1 MPVPRLPSPSLE
13 TLAASTGAYVSD
25 LLTPTL
31 RLGVTGLARSGKT
44 VFITALVRNLV
55 SGGRLPFLSSD
66 AEGRIES
73 ACLEP
78 QPDDSVPRFDYEA
91 HLSSLERDP
100 AEWPDSTRRIS
111 ELRVTITFKAAS
123 RWRRALGIRR
133 LHIDIVDY
141 PGEWLIDL
149 AMLDQDFKAWS
160 QEALTLAREPS
171 REEAA
176 KPFLSFLAGL
186 TQTSTADEQTA
197 LEGAK
202 LFTAYLKAA
211 REKESVSTLGPGR
224 FLLPGDLEG
233 SPLLTFFPL
242 DGMSLAAR
250 GTPAAHG
257 APAAH
262 SAPAASRSLAAML
275 GRRFESYKSH
285 AVRPFFKDHF
295 ARLDRQVVLVDVLS
309 QLNGGPGAV
318 ADLERALAGVL
329 KAFRPGL
336 NSWLSVITGR
346 RIDKLLFAATKA
358 DHLHHQSHDRLEA
371 ILRLITDRASARA
384 EGAGTEVGVMAIAAL
399 RATREVEARDGAA
412 LLGCLKGVPMAGER
426 VGGRVF
432 DGREEAVLFPGE
444 LPADPAA
451 ALGGKALDG
460 AAAGADRMSL
470 PDAAFIRFRPPR
482 LTPADAGGS
491 VKAAPHIRL
500 DRALDFL
507 IGDWLV

>member
-1 MPVPRLPSPSLE
+1 MPKTRVPSTSLD
-13 TLAASTGAYVSD
+13 TLAAQTGAYVSD

-55 SGGRLPFLSSD
+55 SGGRLPFLRSD

-73 ACLEP
+73 VCLEP
-78 QPDDSVPRFDYEA
+78 QPDDSVPRFDYET
-91 HLSSLERDP
+91 HLASLERDP
-100 AEWPDSTRRIS
+100 PEWPDSTRRIS
-111 ELRVTITFKAAS
+111 ELRVTITFKAAN

-149 AMLDQDFKAWS
+149 AMLDQDYAAWS
-160 QEALTLAREPS
+160 AEALSLAREPS
-171 REEAA
+171 RVDAA
-176 KPFLSFLAGL
+176 APFLAFLAGV
-186 TQTSTADEQTA
+186 STASPTDEQTA

-202 LFTAYLKAA
+202 LFKAYLKAA

-242 DGMSLAAR
+242 ERAGASQSLN
-250 GTPAAHG
+250 
-257 APAAH
+257 
-262 SAPAASRSLAAML
+262 AML

-295 ARLDRQVVLVDVLS
+295 AKLDRQIVLIDVLS
-309 QLNGGPGAV
+309 QLNGGSSAV

-329 KAFRPGL
+329 KAFRPGT
-336 NSWLSVITGR
+336 NSWLSLITGK

-371 ILRLITDRASARA
+371 ILRLITQRARAHA
-384 EGAGTEVGVMAIAAL
+384 EGAGADVGVMALAAL
-399 RATREVEARDGAA
+399 RATSEAEARDGDA
-412 LLGCLKGVPMAGER
+412 LLGCLKGIPMPGER
-426 VGGRVF
+426 VGTRVF

-444 LPADPAA
+444 LPSDPAK
-451 ALGGKALDG
+451 ALGGTG
-460 AAAGADRMSL
+460 EGESSL
-470 PDAAFIRFRPPR
+470 TLPEAAFIRFRPPR
-482 LTPADAGGS
+482 LYPASASGT
-491 VKAAPHIRL
+491 VKPAPHIRL

>member
-1 MPVPRLPSPSLE
+1 VPKARLPSPSLDMI
-13 TLAASTGAYVSD
+13 AASTGAYVSD

-31 RLGVTGLARSGKT
+31 RLGVTGLARAGKT

-55 SGGRLPFLSSD
+55 SGGRLPFLRSD
-66 AEGRIES
+66 AEGRIAS

-91 HLSSLERDP
+91 HLASLERDP
-100 AEWPDSTRRIS
+100 PEWPDSTRRIS
-111 ELRVTITFKAAS
+111 ELRVTITFKAAN

-149 AMLDQDFKAWS
+149 AMLDQDYTAWS
-160 QEALTLAREPS
+160 AEALALAREPS
-171 REEAA
+171 RAEAA
-176 KPFLSFLAGL
+176 TPFLAFLAGL
-186 TQTSTADEQTA
+186 SNAATTDEQTA

-242 DGMSLAAR
+242 ERASSRKSLN
-250 GTPAAHG
+250 
-257 APAAH
+257 
-262 SAPAASRSLAAML
+262 AML
-275 GRRFESYKSH
+275 ERRFESYKSH

-295 ARLDRQVVLVDVLS
+295 ARLDRQIVLVDVLS
-309 QLNGGPGAV
+309 QLNGGPTAV

-329 KAFRPGL
+329 KAFRPGTI
-336 NSWLSVITGR
+336 SWLSMITGK

-371 ILRLITDRASARA
+371 ILRLITQRASVRA
-384 EGAGTEVGVMAIAAL
+384 EGAGAEVGVMALAAL
-399 RATREVEARDGAA
+399 RATSETEARDGDA
-412 LLGCLKGVPMAGER
+412 LLGCLKGVPMPGER
-426 VGGRVF
+426 VGNRVF

-444 LPADPAA
+444 LPSDPAK
-451 ALGGKALDG
+451 ALGGAEDNPSTLAL
-460 AAAGADRMSL
+460 
-470 PDAAFIRFRPPR
+470 PEAAFIRFRPPR
-482 LTPADAGGS
+482 LDPANAAGTI
-491 VKAAPHIRL
+491 KPAPHIRL